1 MTEAQLA
8 KAEGLCET
16 AGLDQ
21 VRCVEGHIEDLA
33 KTVGSCDAAISPTT

>member
-16 AGLDQ
+16 AGLAQ
-21 VRCVEGHIEDLA
+21 VRCVEGHFEDLPRGRRL
-33 KTVGSCDAAISPTT
+33 V